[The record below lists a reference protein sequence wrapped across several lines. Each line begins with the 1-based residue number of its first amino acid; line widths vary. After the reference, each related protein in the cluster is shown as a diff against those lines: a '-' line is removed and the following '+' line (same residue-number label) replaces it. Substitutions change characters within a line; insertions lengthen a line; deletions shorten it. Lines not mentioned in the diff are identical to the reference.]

1 MLEFFTKTDHMRDIV
16 KLPCEFPGCEK
27 SEQIRSKVKDRDSE
41 HFGLYVC
48 KYHANLLRKKTRSDK
63 TRRTQ
68 EARKE
73 QRKDYPEFFQKMC
86 EIARVSVC
94 EECGIRLRGNSTE
107 IAHILSKAEYMSPEV
122 ATDPTNILFLCSDHH
137 TQFDRNLET
146 RSQMKANLEA
156 KERYKLLQE
165 RLTNVTA
172 ETLFYDKS

>member
-1 MLEFFTKTDHMRDIV
+1 MGISKS
-16 KLPCEFPGCEK
+16 LPCEFPGCETI
-27 SEQIRSKVKDRDSE
+27 SDIRSKVKDRDSE
-41 HFGLYVC
+41 YFGLYVC

-94 EECGIRLRGNSTE
+94 EECGTRLRGNSTE
-107 IAHILSKAEYMSPEV
+107 VAHILSKSTSPEV
-122 ATDPTNILFLCSDHH
+122 AVDPTNILFLCSDHH

-146 RSQMKANLEA
+146 RSRMKANLEA
-156 KERYKLLQE
+156 IQRYKLLQE
-165 RLTNVTA
+165 RSENVTA
-172 ETLFYDKS
+172 ETLFYDKLT